1 MDIGELEEWATR
13 ESTHGSYLCSRFA
26 IRPAGEVGKMGMA
39 MSNALALVRWH
50 GFRSLEDSD
59 TQDKIV
65 WLVIGV
71 AVGMLVM
78 WVISRRRRRWL

>member
-1 MDIGELEEWATR
+1 M
-13 ESTHGSYLCSRFA
+13 H
-26 IRPAGEVGKMGMA
+26 MA

-50 GFRSLEDSD
+50 GFRSLEEGD

-71 AVGMLVM
+71 AVGVLVM
-78 WVISRRRRRWL
+78 WVIARRRRRFF

>member
-1 MDIGELEEWATR
+1 MVHT
-13 ESTHGSYLCSRFA
+13 FA
-26 IRPAGEVGKMGMA
+26 AGEVGEMHMA

-50 GFRSLEDSD
+50 GFRSLEEGD

-71 AVGMLVM
+71 AVGVLVM
-78 WVISRRRRRWL
+78 WVIARRRRRWL